1 MIKKFNDF
9 IFENSEEDVKLTNVI
24 KGLENEYLQASKRML
39 GVYYLLQETDTTI
52 KIANLQEIP
61 MKDKVFWSGK
71 KVFKYNWFDVTYN
84 KSDIKWRKHDY
95 SDKLVIVE
103 IPYRIFKDGLKI
115 QKLNPD
121 RYKRYPF
128 QDMQTE
134 WQEYINEFKKIYD
147 L

>member
-1 MIKKFNDF
+1 MIKKFKHF
-9 IFENSEEDVKLTNVI
+9 LLENSEEDIKLTNVL
-24 KGLENEYLQASKRML
+24 KGLENEYLQASKRMM
-39 GVYYLLQETDTTI
+39 GVYYLLQETDTAI

-61 MKDKVFWSGK
+61 MKDKIFWSGK

-115 QKLNPD
+115 QKLNPEK
-121 RYKRYPF
+121 YKRYPF
-128 QDMQTE
+128 QDMQPE
-134 WQEYINEFKKIYD
+134 WQEYINEFKKIYN

>member
-39 GVYYLLQETDTTI
+39 GVYYLLQETDNTI
-52 KIANLQEIP
+52 TIANLQEIP
-61 MKDKVFWSGK
+61 MKDKIFWGGK

-115 QKLNPD
+115 QKLNTD